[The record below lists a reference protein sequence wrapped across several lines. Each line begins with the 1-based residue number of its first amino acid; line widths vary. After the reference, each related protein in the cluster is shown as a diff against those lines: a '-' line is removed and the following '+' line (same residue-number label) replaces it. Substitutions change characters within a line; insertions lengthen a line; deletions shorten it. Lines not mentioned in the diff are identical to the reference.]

1 MMTILRRISR
11 LKKAARLA
19 DLTVTVYTRTQ
30 CCCCHK
36 AVEVLE
42 SYQREYGFQIEQ
54 VDIDSDPALAEQYGL
69 SIPVVAVGGKV
80 RFKGLVNPVLF
91 ERLLKA
97 EAKRIETKL
106 S

>member
-1 MMTILRRISR
+1 MLTILRKK
-11 LKKAARLA
+11 KKAARLA
-19 DLTVTVYTRTQ
+19 GLTITVYNRAQ

-36 AVEVLE
+36 AIEVLK
-42 SYQREYGFQIEQ
+42 SYQRAYGFQIEQ
-54 VDIDSDPALAEQYGL
+54 VDVDSDPALAEKYGQ

-97 EAKRIETKL
+97 EETA
-106 S
+106 SSRD